1 MRFYYLIP
9 CLLFA
14 LISLSSGEA
23 SASCTASGSG
33 SLTVSGA
40 GVSVCR
46 GDATRIVLKIVGL
59 GFCEQVPD
67 VSVNP
72 DAISECTNVL
82 AGPAEVDLRIGSTQS
97 VPMVAPRPGTYG
109 YTYRIAKSVGQFS
122 AVFNFTND
130 VIGGTGLDVPFNY
143 GDSAT
148 YTVGKYCQPPSFTY
162 DWKTVD
168 TGTLPSSCAS
178 TPPTSINLATFNF
191 NSLFSSQWEPLG
203 SIIGDTVTYSV
214 NPAAD
219 QNVFLLDGNMKLASG
234 TDDVEYGL
242 LVTRNA
248 APIVVSDS
256 IMKMNVKLALTNAIN
271 VSAGCPGGLANCIIY
286 TPWINGRVVEVIVT
300 NAPKSSDVPT
310 YE

>member
-1 MRFYYLIP
+1 MRFHYLAS
-9 CLLFA
+9 CLLFL
-14 LISLSSGEA
+14 LISLGSGEA

-46 GDATRIVLKIVGL
+46 GDATEIVFNIVEL

-72 DAISECTNVL
+72 NAVSECTNVL
-82 AGPAEVDLRIGSTQS
+82 AGPVDVNLQIGSTQS
-97 VPMVAPRPGTYG
+97 VSMANPRPGTYG
-109 YTYRIAKSVGQFS
+109 YTYRIAKSAGKFS
-122 AVFNFTND
+122 AVFHFTND
-130 VIGGTGLDVPFNY
+130 VIGGSGSNRSFNY
-143 GDSAT
+143 GDPTT
-148 YTVGKYCQPPSFTY
+148 YTVGKYCQPPSFAY
-162 DWKTVD
+162 DWQTVD
-168 TGTLPSSCAS
+168 GGTLPSRCTS
-178 TPPTSINLATFNF
+178 TPPASITLATFNF
-191 NSLFSSQWEPLG
+191 NSLFSSQWQPLG

-234 TDDVEYGL
+234 TSDVEYAL
-242 LVTRNA
+242 LVTKNA

-256 IMKMNVKLALTNAIN
+256 VKEMNVKLSLTNAVN
-271 VSAGCPGGLANCIIY
+271 VSAACPGGYANCVIY
-286 TPWINGRVVEVIVT
+286 TPWINGRVVDVTVT
-300 NAPKSSDVPT
+300 NEPKSARIPT